1 MKDKELLK
9 KDIEIYFD
17 SNEIIF
23 NTFINLYPDLDI
35 FYYLKG
41 QYFYKLKEY
50 KKAIENF
57 ENCNEYKDKYILGMS
72 YFYLG
77 NYEKTIENLN
87 SFIEEE
93 KIKSLLL
100 SDKKL
105 LDEAIKMYPNEEIY
119 YYLKG
124 KYYYNLKDY
133 SNAILYFNKAI
144 QNKSDEFDKNEDSYF
159 CDDYNNYEDVFYD
172 SDLREYY
179 YKRGLCHFHIKNYKL
194 AIEDFTSSINLLQK
208 YINSKEFYEE
218 AEFYDKCDDPDYN
231 NFSEVIY
238 NDLKEYYYNRC
249 LCYLYTNNYMKFIED
264 FKKISPEKME
274 LLGLFRQEFLEKIIK
289 IYPEGEEII
298 YLLRGEYY
306 YSIKDYKN
314 TIFYFNKI
322 SKKSKEL
329 TYTIGLSYF
338 YIDNY
343 EKSVK
348 ILSEVIEEYEIEK
361 EFEWFKDI
369 KELEGKFSKVKDLFS
384 SNIIALNKAVEIS
397 SAKTIFYFLRGKY
410 YYNLK
415 EYNKAN
421 LDFFQF
427 FNSNKGKNYDKE
439 YLNECLKYIGEC
451 NFYIGNIE
459 NSIKALDRF
468 IYQEDTKKFFISNKK
483 LLDKAIEMY
492 SDEDIY
498 YFLRGKY
505 YYNLK
510 DYSNSILDFNKV
522 KNIHRE
528 IKNEY
533 YKSRGKSYFY
543 INNYKK
549 AIEDFNYIVNEVEI
563 ENFLL
568 SNKKLLDEAIEM
580 YSDKDIYYFL
590 RGKYYY
596 NLKDYSNSIFDFI
609 KSIKCYTSKIKS
621 LKENKNFIEFYNYY
635 TKEKFEEQFLKIKTE
650 IVDIC
655 HHIAKN
661 YLKFSNYKKAINY
674 FISICMFQE
683 NIHIDEEDKKF
694 SNKSIFYKS
703 NIARGLYFL
712 GHYKKSIDIFDELLS
727 INPKRTIFLYYKA
740 MAFYFLNNIEES
752 LLAINEALS
761 LNPNKATYHGVKGK
775 ILLSC
780 QKYEEAIE
788 SFNKAIELDSKNT
801 FYYLDKAEI
810 YFTLGKYKEAL
821 LEYEKASKTNSKVKK
836 YKNLF
841 LENFNSRFNLLFYY
855 VNKANLYYEFKD
867 YNNAIYNLTK
877 AIELDSKKIDYY
889 IERSKIYLKQ
899 GLYNRALTDYNKMIE
914 LEPNNVSYYKRR
926 GDIYLKQGLYNR
938 ALTDCNK
945 MIELEPNNVS
955 YLKKIKSIYL
965 ILKDSNKALTN
976 YNKMIELEPNNVSYY
991 KKRGDIYLKLKDY
1004 NNALVNYND
1013 VIKLE
1018 PNNISYYKKRG
1029 DIYLK
1034 LKDYSNALVN
1044 YNDVIKL
1051 EPNNISYYK
1060 KRGDIYFELKNYD
1073 KALIDYNNIT
1083 KLKPQKT
1090 RYYKKRGDTYFNL
1103 KHYYNALN
1111 DYNKTIELEPNN
1123 LGYYKKRGDTYFEL
1137 RDYKKALLD
1146 YNKVIKANKIK
1157 FKYADIFYKRG
1168 KIFYYLKRFNE
1179 AILDFSR
1186 AIELEPQKT
1195 KYYEKRA
1202 AVYYELKKYDKIVS
1216 DYTSLLKLEPQNIV
1230 YYAKRAKAL
1239 VLEKGKS
1246 IRNEYKII
1254 SKESYDKDEESVQTF
1269 YDEDNNIIMNVY
1281 SYDYYEKEKEL
1292 LIPYEPYN
1300 NTKYLNY
1307 DKAIKDYKAILALNS
1322 SNINYFFKAIILYLK
1337 LVYIGKNEIQD
1348 EIDSDAKKYLNSI
1361 IFYCEKVEKL
1371 ELNFNQN
1378 NYHTRIFFQVR
1389 GEAFYCLKEY
1399 KKAIENYN
1407 KAINLGL
1414 DNSNFYSKRGESYY
1428 HLKEYEKSI
1437 EDYSRAISLNPNNAV
1452 YYKRRGDSYYNL
1464 KEYEKAIEDYSR
1476 AISLN
1481 PNNATYYNKRGKS
1494 YYDLEKY
1501 EKAIEDFSRAI
1512 SLNPNNDT
1520 YYNNRGNSYYNLKE
1534 YEKAIEDYSRAISLN
1549 PNDDTYYKRRGD
1561 SYHNLKEYEKAIENY
1576 TKVISLNPNKAK
1588 ELILNGKI
1596 KVYSVNELFSNMKK
1610 EIES

>member
-361 EFEWFKDI
+361 ESFLSDI
-369 KELEGKFSKVKDLFS
+369 EEIEGKLSKVKDLFS

-397 SAKTIFYFLRGKY
+397 SDKTIFYFLRGKY

-492 SDEDIY
+492 SD
-498 YFLRGKY
+498 
-505 YYNLK
+505 
-510 DYSNSILDFNKV
+510 
-522 KNIHRE
+522 
-528 IKNEY
+528 
-533 YKSRGKSYFY
+533 
-543 INNYKK
+543 
-549 AIEDFNYIVNEVEI
+549 
-563 ENFLL
+563 
-568 SNKKLLDEAIEM
+568 
-580 YSDKDIYYFL
+580 KDIYYFL

-621 LKENKNFIEFYNYY
+621 LKENKDFIEFYNYH
-635 TKEKFEEQFLKIKTE
+635 TKGKFEEQFLKIKTE

-703 NIARGLYFL
+703 NVARGLYFL

-821 LEYEKASKTNSKVKK
+821 LEYEKASKINSKVKK

-899 GLYNRALTDYNKMIE
+899 GLYNRALTD
-914 LEPNNVSYYKRR
+914 
-926 GDIYLKQGLYNR
+926 
-938 ALTDCNK
+938 C
-945 MIELEPNNVS
+945 
-955 YLKKIKSIYL
+955 
-965 ILKDSNKALTN
+965 
-976 YNKMIELEPNNVSYY
+976 NKMIELEPNNVSYY